1 MKWMKSGSQVL
12 FVLALVGILA
22 TSALACPLWMSKG
35 DMPCSKPGNAEK
47 CPTSICQLSSPY
59 LTTHVAAQLTPLR
72 DLGPIMVD
80 SPRVLMPMAFRSP
93 ELNRTNDGAPPGP
106 ATPLFLLTDSF
117 LI

>member
-1 MKWMKSGSQVL
+1 MKWMKSGAQLL

-22 TSALACPLWMSKG
+22 TSALACPLWMSQG
-35 DMPCSKPGNAEK
+35 DMPCSKPGNPEK

-72 DLGPIMVD
+72 DLGPITVD
-80 SPRVLMPMAFRSP
+80 SPHALMPMAFRNP
-93 ELNRTNDGAPPGP
+93 ELNLTDDGAPPGP
-106 ATPLFLLTDSF
+106 ATPLFLLTKSL